1 MKIVIVSNVPNSQP
15 FTLADSPD
23 PVPMTNFRIN
33 GSRNVQE
40 AQFFRATARQFY
52 DRGNRKTEVTFDTAR
67 VFNSQLDAESFALM
81 HETQFPGS
89 GLVTFI
95 AGVSGRGTASRYL
108 KNAVVESVSSA
119 ISGCTTRHSYRI
131 TGGVMSTT
139 PN

>member
-1 MKIVIVSNVPNSQP
+1 MKIIITPTVGQP

-40 AQFFRATARQFY
+40 AQFFRAAERECF
-52 DRGNRKTEVTFDTAR
+52 DRGNARTEVSFDTTR
-67 VFNSQLDAESFALM
+67 VFNTQLDAESFVLM
-81 HETQFPGS
+81 HQTQFPAQ

-95 AGVSGRGTASRYL
+95 AGVQGRGTASRYL
-108 KNAVVESVSSA
+108 KNAVVETVSSA
-119 ISGCTTRHSYRI
+119 VMGCTTRHSYRI
-131 TGGVMSTT
+131 AGGTMTTT